1 MLRVIIC
8 GSREF
13 ADQDLMAQALTE
25 LKDWAGGNP
34 MTIVHGKARG
44 ADSLAD
50 SLARVLIPDVVI
62 EPHPADW
69 NYYGKSAGPIRNA
82 EMVSLGADLG
92 LAFYIEG
99 VDSRGTNGC
108 VALMESA
115 GIAVKRYTQPG
126 K

>member
-13 ADQDLMAQALTE
+13 TDLDLMAQAITE
-25 LKDWAGGNP
+25 LREWADNRP
-34 MTIVHGKARG
+34 LTIVHGRARG

-50 SLARVLIPDVVI
+50 SLARVLIPDAVI

-108 VALMESA
+108 VALMKLA
-115 GIAVKRYTQPG
+115 GIPVKEFTQAN
-126 K
+126 

>member
-13 ADQDLMAQALTE
+13 TDLDLMAQALTE
-25 LKDWAGGNP
+25 VREWADNRP
-34 MTIVHGKARG
+34 LTIVHGRARG

-50 SLARVLIPDVVI
+50 SLTRVLIPDAVI

-108 VALMESA
+108 VALMQSA

>member
-13 ADQDLMAQALTE
+13 TDLDLMAQALTE
-25 LKDWAGGNP
+25 LKAWAGTTP
-34 MTIVHGKARG
+34 LTLVHGKARG

-50 SLARVLIPDVVI
+50 SLARVVIPDVII

-69 NYYGKSAGPIRNA
+69 NNYGRSAGPIRNA

-99 VDSRGTNGC
+99 VDSKGTNGC
-108 VALMESA
+108 VALMKSA
-115 GIAVKRYTQPG
+115 GILVKTYTQPS